1 MFQSLWWWS
10 VLAVGLF
17 WSVGAHNR
25 LVRLRGAVLQAFG
38 LLDARM
44 QAWVAMAQTP
54 TVPAPLPVPMS
65 VDAAERASDGP
76 AEAADAP
83 PADAAPAPSLA
94 TQTLWMGTHAA
105 ALQLGNSLAASRA
118 KPLDREAMAALTAAR
133 EVLLSAWR
141 RLLREAPDF
150 SATLQAGGIHVLWD
164 QQETQVQL
172 ACDEFNLAVQRYNA
186 ALGQFPAALLA
197 WLFRFQPARPI

>member
-38 LLDARM
+38 ALDTRM

-54 TVPAPLPVPMS
+54 TAPVPA
-65 VDAAERASDGP
+65 AAPADRAGRMPSGP
-76 AEAADAP
+76 EAAADAP

-94 TQTLWMGTHAA
+94 TQTLWSGTHAA

-150 SATLQAGGIHVLWD
+150 SATLHVGGIHVQWD

-172 ACDEFNLAVQRYNA
+172 ACDAFNLAVQRYNA
-186 ALGQFPAALLA
+186 ALGKFPAALLA

>member
-38 LLDARM
+38 SLDARM

-54 TVPAPLPVPMS
+54 TVPAALPVAAPA
-65 VDAAERASDGP
+65 DGAERTADGP
-76 AEAADAP
+76 SDPADAP
-83 PADAAPAPSLA
+83 PADTAPAPAPSLA

-105 ALQLGNSLAASRA
+105 ALQLGNSLAASSAR
-118 KPLDREAMAALTAAR
+118 PLDREAMAALTAAR
-133 EVLLSAWR
+133 AVLLSA
-141 RLLREAPDF
+141 
-150 SATLQAGGIHVLWD
+150 
-164 QQETQVQL
+164 
-172 ACDEFNLAVQRYNA
+172 
-186 ALGQFPAALLA
+186 
-197 WLFRFQPARPI
+197 